1 MPHAYKVAVD
11 GWHKPVTTQ
20 ARTDARGRPY
30 LTLEILN
37 TAERVEL
44 EPQAD
49 LGRFSATD
57 LDRLAHALRDTRRG
71 NEHPID
77 PSLADLVYDIQT
89 HFSVHALRVI
99 SGYRTAQSGGHSNHG
114 RGRAM
119 DMIVPGVSDE
129 DVAKYVR
136 SRGFVGVGV
145 YPSSGFVHVDVRAAS
160 YYWIDRSG
168 PGQRNC
174 ERSTLG
180 SEARANDALALGAGR
195 RPPRLWAEPTS
206 NVDGLWRER
215 RPARDFEA
223 EPHEEIVEEDDL
235 DVDHD

>member
-1 MPHAYKVAVD
+1 MTVP
-11 GWHKPVTTQ
+11 

-37 TAERVEL
+37 TAERIDL
-44 EPQAD
+44 EPQTET
-49 LGRFSATD
+49 GRFSATD

-77 PSLADLVYDIQT
+77 PSLVDLVYDIQT
-89 HFSVHALRVI
+89 HFGVNALRVI
-99 SGYRTAQSGGHSNHG
+99 SGYRTALGGGHSNHG

-119 DMIVPGVSDE
+119 DMIVPGVTEDE
-129 DVAKYVR
+129 VAKYVR

-145 YPSSGFVHVDVRAAS
+145 YPSSGFIHVDVRPAS

-180 SEARANDALALGAGR
+180 SEARSNDALAAAAGR
-195 RPPRLWAEPTS
+195 KPPRPWAAPTQ
-206 NVDGLWRER
+206 NVESVWRER
-215 RPARDFEA
+215 RPVRELEA

-235 DVDHD
+235 DSERE